1 MKTLKKIKLNQLS
14 KVELENREMNALK
27 GGDDCGNC
35 VCVCVGGMD
44 AYSGTP
50 IETHINTETAYVPQE
65 G

>member
-35 VCVCVGGMD
+35 VCVCVIHRILPTD
-44 AYSGTP
+44 IFVVKTLP
-50 IETHINTETAYVPQE
+50 
-65 G
+65 